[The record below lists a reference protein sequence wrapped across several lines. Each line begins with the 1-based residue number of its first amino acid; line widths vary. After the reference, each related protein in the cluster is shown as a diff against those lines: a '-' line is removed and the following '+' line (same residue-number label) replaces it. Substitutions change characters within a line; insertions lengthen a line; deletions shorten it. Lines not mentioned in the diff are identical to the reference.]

1 VVEPQVVFG
10 SPGASVPGVAVFW
23 AVFSLWVV
31 GELWIAWRRRL
42 PASVASE
49 DHSSIGLVIGSVW
62 AGVAVSFGFAFLFPG
77 AAIGTGRQEV
87 FWSGLAMMLA
97 GLILRWYAI
106 AVLGSAFTV
115 EVGIR
120 CDQQV
125 IERGPYRWVRHPSYT
140 GSLLTIVGILLCCT
154 NFLSLVTVALPVG
167 GYVYRIRI
175 EERALVASL
184 GDAYRTYMQR
194 TRRLIPFVL

>member
-1 VVEPQVVFG
+1 M
-10 SPGASVPGVAVFW
+10 
-23 AVFSLWVV
+23 
-31 GELWIAWRRRL
+31 
-42 PASVASE
+42 
-49 DHSSIGLVIGSVW
+49 
-62 AGVAVSFGFAFLFPG
+62 
-77 AAIGTGRQEV
+77 

-106 AVLGSAFTV
+106 AVLGSAFAV

-154 NFLSLVTVALPVG
+154 NLLSLVAVALPVG

-184 GDAYRTYMQR
+184 GDAYRTYMRR